1 MKANSMNT
9 NPSKPGFALAALTL
23 MVGVLVGGTALAMA
37 PIETSLSGGQEVP
50 PVKSLA
56 TGTGTI
62 MVKDDK
68 SVSGTIKTLGIKGT
82 VAHIHQ
88 GATGMNGPH
97 IVDLTKVSDD
107 EWGIP
112 PGTRLTDEQFQSL
125 KDGNLYINVHSA
137 EHKGGEIRAQLKP

>member
-1 MKANSMNT
+1 MNT
-9 NPSKPGFALAALTL
+9 NLSKPGFALAALTL
-23 MVGVLVGGTALAMA
+23 MVALVGGTALAMA
-37 PIETSLSGGQEVP
+37 PIEISLSGGQEVP

-56 TGTGTI
+56 TGTSTI

-97 IVDLTKVSDD
+97 IVDLTMLSDD

>member
-1 MKANSMNT
+1 MNT
-9 NPSKPGFALAALTL
+9 NPSTPGFALAALTL
-23 MVGVLVGGTALAMA
+23 MVALVGGTALAMA

-56 TGTGTI
+56 TGTSTI

-97 IVDLTKVSDD
+97 IVDLTMLSDG

>member
-1 MKANSMNT
+1 MNT
-9 NPSKPGFALAALTL
+9 NLSKPGFALAALTL
-23 MVGVLVGGTALAMA
+23 MVGVLVGGNALAMA

-56 TGTGTI
+56 TGTSTI
-62 MVKDDK
+62 VVKDDK
-68 SVSGTIKTLGIKGT
+68 TVSGTIKTMGIKGT

-97 IVDLTKVSDD
+97 IVDLTKLSDD

>member
-1 MKANSMNT
+1 MNT
-9 NPSKPGFALAALTL
+9 NPCKPGFALAALTL
-23 MVGVLVGGTALAMA
+23 MVALVGGTALAMA

-56 TGTGTI
+56 TGTSTI

-97 IVDLTKVSDD
+97 IVDLTMLSDG

>member
-1 MKANSMNT
+1 MNT

-82 VAHIHQ
+82 VAHVHQ

-97 IVDLTKVSDD
+97 IVDLTKLSDD

>member
-1 MKANSMNT
+1 MNT

-97 IVDLTKVSDD
+97 IVDLTKLSDD

>member
-1 MKANSMNT
+1 MNT

-88 GATGMNGPH
+88 GATGINGPH
-97 IVDLTKVSDD
+97 IVDLTKLSND

>member
-1 MKANSMNT
+1 MNT
-9 NPSKPGFALAALTL
+9 NPCKPGFALAALTL
-23 MVGVLVGGTALAMA
+23 MVALVGGTALAMA

-56 TGTGTI
+56 TGTSTI

-97 IVDLTKVSDD
+97 IVDLTKYCSF
-107 EWGIP
+107 
-112 PGTRLTDEQFQSL
+112 R
-125 KDGNLYINVHSA
+125 
-137 EHKGGEIRAQLKP
+137 

>member
-1 MKANSMNT
+1 MNT

-97 IVDLTKVSDD
+97 IVDLTKLSDD

-137 EHKGGEIRAQLKP
+137 EHQGGEIRAQLKP